1 MDPKADKTIFPIYE
15 HPPTLKIA
23 ESIPDSN
30 NSLHLYY
37 CAGINNFGDELSPY
51 LLRKITNRRIV
62 PAGSDEDG
70 KIVAVGSL
78 LSYEVLHSKSIVWG
92 TGSLANRPVN
102 ILPKPFPLK
111 RSIRTLINRISAKKP
126 YQAEVAAVRGPLTRN
141 LLLQDGR
148 ACPEIYGDPA
158 LLLPRYYTPT
168 SERSGHTGLIVH
180 YSQEE
185 QVHKFDLGSIG
196 IKLIS
201 IQRSGDAEIEDFI
214 NELYSCGRIFS
225 SSLHG
230 IVVAQSYGIPAQW
243 IQLRGRRIH
252 SDENHKFND
261 YFLGAQLPVQRP
273 LRIKCSLDDF
283 KALSDFRVSAV
294 EIRNSIGDSL
304 LSALPV

>member
-1 MDPKADKTIFPIYE
+1 MVERVPKSTAI
-15 HPPTLKIA
+15 PP
-23 ESIPDSN
+23 
-30 NSLHLYY
+30 Y
-37 CAGINNFGDELSPY
+37 F
-51 LLRKITNRRIV
+51 
-62 PAGSDEDG
+62 
-70 KIVAVGSL
+70 
-78 LSYEVLHSKSIVWG
+78 
-92 TGSLANRPVN
+92 
-102 ILPKPFPLK
+102 F
-111 RSIRTLINRISAKKP
+111 
-126 YQAEVAAVRGPLTRN
+126 
-141 LLLQDGR
+141 
-148 ACPEIYGDPA
+148 
-158 LLLPRYYTPT
+158 PRYYTPT

-185 QVHKFDLGSIG
+185 QIHKLDLGSIG

-201 IQRSGDAEIEDFI
+201 IQRSGDSEIEDFI

-230 IVVAQSYGIPAQW
+230 IVVAQAYGIPAQW
-243 IQLRGRRIH
+243 IQLKGRRIH

-261 YFLGAQLPVQRP
+261 YFLGARLPVQRP